1 VSICVFEREM
11 IVSNWEYLE
20 VEEFISMNKEDKL
33 RLD

>member
-1 VSICVFEREM
+1 MREM

-20 VEEFISMNKEDKL
+20 VEEFVSMSREDKL